1 MAYDND
7 NIFAKIL
14 RGEMAAFA
22 VYENEYCLSFLD
34 VMPQSDGH
42 TLVLPK
48 APATDLFDL
57 DPAVARELIVSVQHV
72 ARGVRAAFEPDGIR
86 LMQLNGTAAGQSV
99 FHIHMHI
106 IPCYE
111 DQPMRGHGRDF
122 GPTDT
127 LEKHAAM
134 IREALSDVPGDAT
147 G

>member
-14 RGEMAAFA
+14 RGEMAAFT
-22 VYENEYCLSFLD
+22 VYENEHCLSFLD

-48 APATDLFDL
+48 APSVDLFDL
-57 DPAVARELIVSVQHV
+57 DPDIARELIVSVQHV
-72 ARGVRAAFEPDGIR
+72 ARAVRAAFEPDGLR

-106 IPCYE
+106 IPCYAN
-111 DQPMRGHGRDF
+111 QQMRGHGRDF
-122 GPTDT
+122 APKET

-134 IREALSDVPGDAT
+134 IRDALGEAPG
-147 G
+147 